1 MMNWLFLAPATL
13 LIFATQAIPCEAQM
27 IVAHRGASYDAPEN
41 TLAAFELAAAQGAD
55 GIEFDIQLTRDG
67 IPVARLSPR
76 PGRALT
82 ASALFE
88 RHRRPP
94 ATDPD
99 SPRRDI
105 DDVLATTLF
114 VAVDVAR

>member
-1 MMNWLFLAPATL
+1 MT
-13 LIFATQAIPCEAQM
+13 I
-27 IVAHRGASYDAPEN
+27 R
-41 TLAAFELAAAQGAD
+41 ELRSKGGD
-55 GIEFDIQLTRDG
+55 VIERVIGGEMLTVTRDG

-88 RHRRPP
+88 RHRRLP